1 MDMDVQIQMMRLI
14 VNGAIC
20 LYEGQGLEIPALLK
34 AQNRG
39 DLLAVLDAL
48 TTALY
53 WMQEELAIGEGRR
66 V

>member
-1 MDMDVQIQMMRLI
+1 MDVQIQMLRLI

-20 LYEGQGLEIPALLK
+20 LYGGQGLEIPALLM

-48 TTALY
+48 ATALY
-53 WMQEELAIGEGRR
+53 WMQEELAIGEGRM